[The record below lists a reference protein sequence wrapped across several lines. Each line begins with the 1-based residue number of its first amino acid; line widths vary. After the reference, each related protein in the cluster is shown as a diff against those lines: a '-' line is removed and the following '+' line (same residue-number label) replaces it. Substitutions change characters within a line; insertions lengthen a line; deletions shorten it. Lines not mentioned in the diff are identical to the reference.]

1 MSNMDRQKT
10 SKCPPYFPLHH
21 LSNFARLLILE
32 LESNDHALRAFKLAH
47 EKNTK
52 PKINLFSLPLGA
64 LELGTPSEDS
74 GSKDD

>member
-1 MSNMDRQKT
+1 
-10 SKCPPYFPLHH
+10 
-21 LSNFARLLILE
+21 LILE

-74 GSKDD
+74 GGKDD